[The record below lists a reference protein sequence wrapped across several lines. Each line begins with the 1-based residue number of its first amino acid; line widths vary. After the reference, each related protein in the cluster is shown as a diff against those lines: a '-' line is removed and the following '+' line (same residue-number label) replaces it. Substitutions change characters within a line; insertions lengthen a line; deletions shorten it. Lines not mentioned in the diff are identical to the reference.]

1 MTLNPKAAHRPE
13 NRNNHSI
20 TKASAAIVSAFLFF
34 ILLAKLNTISRLAL
48 ALDWS
53 FLEVVEFTWTKPVV
67 GQLYRGEELLLADA
81 VSDAVL
87 LALSSAFT
95 GAVSLF
101 SRPRD

>member
-1 MTLNPKAAHRPE
+1 MTHNPKAAHRHE

-20 TKASAAIVSAFLFF
+20 AKVSAAIASVFLFL
-34 ILLAKLNTISRLAL
+34 ILLAKLNTISRLSL
-48 ALDWS
+48 ALGWD
-53 FLEVVEFTWTKPVV
+53 FGEVVEFAWTKPAV
-67 GQLYRGEELLLADA
+67 GQLYRGEEILLADA

-87 LALSSAFT
+87 LAFASLTT

>member
-53 FLEVVEFTWTKPVV
+53 FLEVVEFTWTKPEASPHQRTPSIWVKT
-67 GQLYRGEELLLADA
+67 AC
-81 VSDAVL
+81 
-87 LALSSAFT
+87 
-95 GAVSLF
+95 
-101 SRPRD
+101 SRTI